1 MEKINE
7 KEMPGQ
13 ARHDVQHDEIVLY
26 QPEGE
31 VRLEVRVEKETVWLT
46 QAQIAILF
54 GIKRPA
60 ITKHLKNI
68 YASRELE
75 RDTTCSILEHMGD
88 DSKRVYETKYYNL
101 DAILSVGYRVNSKN
115 ATLFR
120 RWANQ
125 VLKDYILKGY
135 AVNQRKI
142 ATDLQIADRLH
153 EQRQLIEGQGVKLA
167 NVDTRLS
174 AVEQHI
180 DFFVK
185 ASQTPTGGILATGTR
200 FDGFV
205 LVADLVKSAK
215 RSVVFIDPFA
225 TVDVLKFAAMRS
237 KGISATIYSSR
248 ITPEFKGETQ
258 KRFDE
263 QESRLSAVEQHID
276 FFVQSAQSPT
286 GGILATGTRFD
297 GFVLIADLVKTAK
310 HSIIFIDPFATIEVL
325 KFAAM
330 RNKGVK
336 AVIYSARITPEF
348 EAAKNLHN
356 KQYPG
361 LDLKTMR
368 TIHDRFLLI
377 DDTVYHFGAS
387 FKDMGNEMTAYSIL
401 NFVTPEEVIAK
412 VSESMKGR

>member
-1 MEKINE
+1 MGENK
-7 KEMPGQ
+7 G
-13 ARHDVQHDEIVLY
+13 EIVLY

-31 VRLEVRVEKETVWLT
+31 VRLEVRVENETVWLT

-54 GIKRPA
+54 GTKRPA

-68 YASRELE
+68 YDSQEIE
-75 RDTTCSILEHMGD
+75 EDTTCSILEHMGN
-88 DSKRVYETKYYNL
+88 DSKQVYETKYYNL

-125 VLKDYILKGY
+125 VLKDYMLKGY
-135 AVNQRKI
+135 AVNQRKN

-153 EQRQLIEGQGVKLA
+153 EQRQLIEQQGSRLE
-167 NVDTRLS
+167 NVD
-174 AVEQHI
+174 
-180 DFFVK
+180 
-185 ASQTPTGGILATGTR
+185 
-200 FDGFV
+200 
-205 LVADLVKSAK
+205 
-215 RSVVFIDPFA
+215 
-225 TVDVLKFAAMRS
+225 
-237 KGISATIYSSR
+237 
-248 ITPEFKGETQ
+248 
-258 KRFDE
+258 
-263 QESRLSAVEQHID
+263 SRLSAVEQHID
-276 FFVQSAQSPT
+276 FFVQSAQTPT

-297 GFVLIADLVKTAK
+297 GFVLIADLVKAAK
-310 HSIIFIDPFATIEVL
+310 RSVIFIDPFATIEVL

-348 EAAKNLHN
+348 ETAKNLHN
-356 KQYPG
+356 KQYPD

-387 FKDMGNEMTAYSIL
+387 FKDMGNEMTAYSVL
-401 NFVTPEEVIAK
+401 NFITPEEVIAK
-412 VSESMKGR
+412 VGESMRGNISSPSA

>member
-1 MEKINE
+1 MGENK
-7 KEMPGQ
+7 G
-13 ARHDVQHDEIVLY
+13 EIVLY

-46 QAQIAILF
+46 QAQMVKLFDKDQSVIARHIKNVFKEGELQQEGNMQILHNTLSKF
-54 GIKRPA
+54 KPTA
-60 ITKHLKNI
+60 I
-68 YASRELE
+68 YS
-75 RDTTCSILEHMGD
+75 
-88 DSKRVYETKYYNL
+88 L
-101 DAILSVGYRVNSKN
+101 DVIISVGYRVKSFRG
-115 ATLFR
+115 TQFR

-200 FDGFV
+200 FV

-237 KGISATIYSSR
+237 KGVLATIYSPR
-248 ITPEFKGETQ
+248 ITPEF
-258 KRFDE
+258 R
-263 QESRLSAVEQHID
+263 A
-276 FFVQSAQSPT
+276 A
-286 GGILATGTRFD
+286 
-297 GFVLIADLVKTAK
+297 ADLHK
-310 HSIIFIDPFATIEVL
+310 
-325 KFAAM
+325 
-330 RNKGVK
+330 R
-336 AVIYSARITPEF
+336 
-348 EAAKNLHN
+348 
-356 KQYPG
+356 QYPG
-361 LDLKTMR
+361 LELKTMR
-368 TIHDRFLLI
+368 TVHDRFLLI

-387 FKDMGNEMTAYSIL
+387 FKDMGNEMTAYSVL
-401 NFVTPEEVIAK
+401 NFVTPEEVIEK
-412 VSESMKGR
+412 IRECTKG